1 MSLKKEEIMKKILLL
16 LFLLFPSVSFGDNLI
31 SPIGFQDTDENRKK
45 VLSFIEKNVKNE
57 LSSIGMDDPSYLR
70 VIEKQEL
77 QAFKKLIK
85 VKDTKLLR
93 KVIIGN
99 CSIFGMCNYD
109 SILVIYMQEKKASN
123 SKLKW

>member
-16 LFLLFPSVSFGDNLI
+16 LFFLFPSVSFGDSLI

-45 VLSFIEKNVKNE
+45 VLSFIVKNVKDE
-57 LSSIGMDDPSYLR
+57 LSAIGMDDPTNLR
-70 VIEKQEL
+70 IFEKQEL
-77 QAFKKLIK
+77 HAFKRLTKA
-85 VKDTKLLR
+85 KDTKLLR
-93 KVIIGN
+93 KVIIES

-109 SILVIYMQEKKASN
+109 TILTLYMQDMKAAN